1 MMFEMLAGQRPFNA
15 DSLDVLLARHLS
27 APTPEL
33 PPAHAALQPVVERL
47 MAKKPAD
54 RYDSPQSLLADLERR
69 ALI

>member
-1 MMFEMLAGQRPFNA
+1 
-15 DSLDVLLARHLS
+15 VLLARHLS

-33 PPAHAALQPVVERL
+33 PLAHAALQPVVERL
-47 MAKKPAD
+47 MAKKPTD